1 MKHKDSKFKENI
13 NLDLWEIDAT
23 VFCSGISNIL
33 LWLFGASLLIILTIS
48 LFLVDLGSV
57 GIILGSF
64 IGVWTTLWIIIPI
77 IAHIIMKRRKK

>member
-1 MKHKDSKFKENI
+1 MRHKDSKFKENI
-13 NLDLWEIDAT
+13 NLDLWEIDET
-23 VFCSGISNIL
+23 VFYSGISNIL

-64 IGVWTTLWIIIPI
+64 IGVWTILWIIIPI